1 MKALILLAQTLICA
15 ALGWGFAKAAIL
27 LHNFVHSY

>member
-1 MKALILLAQTLICA
+1 MKAITFLTQILACCA
-15 ALGWGFAKAAIL
+15 IGWFSVKAAIL